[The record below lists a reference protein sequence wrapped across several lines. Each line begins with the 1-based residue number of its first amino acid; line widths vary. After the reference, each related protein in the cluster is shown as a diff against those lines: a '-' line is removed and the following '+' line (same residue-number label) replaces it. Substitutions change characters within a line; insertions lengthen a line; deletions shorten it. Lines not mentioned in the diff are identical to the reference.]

1 MNSNIKSYPAH
12 LEENDKEILPAA
24 IENKKLFIPTWDN
37 KPPKR
42 EPILFV
48 NGIGILTFQNVSCV
62 IAAPGVGK
70 SSICESICAAVIG
83 TEGTDT
89 LGLTVSSAIT
99 RVLYLDNER
108 TDLDVW
114 NSFER
119 AYRRAKVHGKTIK
132 DKTIDIVGLR
142 MVAGLK
148 ERKQTIEALISEGGY
163 NLVIID
169 GAGDL
174 VNDTNSLVEAIECR
188 VWFRELTS
196 KYKCSILTTLH
207 PNKGTVTPRGHIG
220 SEIMREAETVL
231 GVLLDGE
238 TRTITTDFAHG
249 KSRNAG
255 NISRSYVW
263 GTEQQMFITCDT
275 IGKERIKK
283 LAPQELLSND
293 EINRMLTKVL
303 KAQRSPY
310 LIFLNDLKAYI
321 KQNYSE
327 CKNGDNIIKEFIAYL
342 TLNDYI
348 EKTPNGSKSEY
359 YLKQNYTQAELL

>member
-132 DKTIDIVGLR
+132 D
-142 MVAGLK
+142 
-148 ERKQTIEALISEGGY
+148 
-163 NLVIID
+163 
-169 GAGDL
+169 
-174 VNDTNSLVEAIECR
+174 
-188 VWFRELTS
+188 
-196 KYKCSILTTLH
+196 
-207 PNKGTVTPRGHIG
+207 
-220 SEIMREAETVL
+220 
-231 GVLLDGE
+231 
-238 TRTITTDFAHG
+238 
-249 KSRNAG
+249 
-255 NISRSYVW
+255 
-263 GTEQQMFITCDT
+263 
-275 IGKERIKK
+275 
-283 LAPQELLSND
+283 
-293 EINRMLTKVL
+293 
-303 KAQRSPY
+303 
-310 LIFLNDLKAYI
+310 
-321 KQNYSE
+321 NY
-327 CKNGDNIIKEFIAYL
+327 
-342 TLNDYI
+342 
-348 EKTPNGSKSEY
+348 
-359 YLKQNYTQAELL
+359 